1 MAAATFVAPL
11 ERLGAAAA
19 SFAAG
24 SKGVRAEIE
33 GPRETRII
41 AESFN
46 HMASEVD
53 SAIEELKV
61 EERRKTQ
68 FVSDVSH
75 ELRTPLTAI
84 RGAAE
89 TLLDGDVDPEDQQ
102 RFLTTI
108 ALEAERLGRLANDLL
123 TLQRIEGATGELPL
137 TQVDLRLAA
146 DRAQAM
152 LEPLLEDRDVTLT
165 INGRAPMVLGDVDR
179 LQQVVLNLVDN
190 ASRIV
195 GEGGHVVVELTA
207 EGDRAVLSVLDDG
220 PGIPPEDLPRLFDRF
235 YRADTSS
242 TRTSGGAGLGLAIVR
257 AIVTAHGG
265 RIEAANLP
273 VRRCA
278 DDRGAPGD
286 RRGTARRLEAHARDP
301 DRRGDR
307 DGDSGLHRIGH
318 HEGHDAHDERLEQ
331 THVGHDRQL
340 KPAQQVDDG
349 DGCGRGRHIRDHLL
363 HPAALERLPNRR
375 PDRRRQSEAD
385 DVATGRP
392 EHHAEP
398 RSPCREHRHPGGTH
412 HQVDAERRRGP
423 LPAQEQSRE
432 HHAEHL
438 ERHRHRPDGQRDP
451 PGGRHERRDQRRRY
465 QVPDTGDRVQGAPRT
480 CRRQA

>member
-1 MAAATFVAPL
+1 MRSALRTRIALTLAAFATIGALGVGALALLMPAPSAAVVAAVVAVIAVASWVVGRMAARSFVAPL
-11 ERLGAAAA
+11 ERLGATAA

-24 SKGVRAEIE
+24 SHSVRAQIE

-46 HMASEVD
+46 QMASQVD
-53 SAIEELKV
+53 SAIDELKA

-89 TLLDGDVDPEDQQ
+89 TLLDGDVEPDDQQ

-137 TQVDLRLAA
+137 TRVDLRLAA
-146 DRAQAM
+146 DRAEAM

-165 INGRAPMVLGDVDR
+165 VNGRAPLVLGDVDR

-207 EGDRAVLSVLDDG
+207 EGDRAVLSVIDDG
-220 PGIPPEDLPRLFDRF
+220 PGIPPEDLSRLFDRF
-235 YRADTSS
+235 YRADTSR
-242 TRTSGGAGLGLAIVR
+242 TRSSGGAGLGLAIVR

-273 VRRCA
+273 A
-278 DDRGAPGD
+278 GGA
-286 RRGTARRLEAHARDP
+286 RMT
-301 DRRGDR
+301 
-307 DGDSGLHRIGH
+307 
-318 HEGHDAHDERLEQ
+318 
-331 THVGHDRQL
+331 V
-340 KPAQQVDDG
+340 V
-349 DGCGRGRHIRDHLL
+349 
-363 HPAALERLPNRR
+363 
-375 PDRRRQSEAD
+375 
-385 DVATGRP
+385 
-392 EHHAEP
+392 
-398 RSPCREHRHPGGTH
+398 
-412 HQVDAERRRGP
+412 
-423 LPAQEQSRE
+423 LPAI
-432 HHAEHL
+432 AE
-438 ERHRHRPDGQRDP
+438 EP
-451 PGGRHERRDQRRRY
+451 PVG
-465 QVPDTGDRVQGAPRT
+465 
-480 CRRQA
+480 

>member
-1 MAAATFVAPL
+1 MRSALRTRIAMTLTGFAAIGALGVAAAALLLPTSPALFGGAVVVIAVAGWVVGRMVAHSFVAPL
-11 ERLGAAAA
+11 ERLGSTAA

-24 SKGVRAEIE
+24 SHGVRAQIE

-46 HMASEVD
+46 QMASQVD
-53 SAIEELKV
+53 SAIDELKA
-61 EERRKTQ
+61 EEQRKTQ

-89 TLLDGDVDPEDQQ
+89 TLLDGDVEPDDQQ

-146 DRAQAM
+146 DRAEAM

-165 INGRAPMVLGDVDR
+165 VNGRAPLVLGDVDR

-195 GEGGHVVVELTA
+195 GEGGHVVVELIA
-207 EGDRAVLSVLDDG
+207 EGDRAVLSVIDDG

-235 YRADTSS
+235 YRADTSR
-242 TRTSGGAGLGLAIVR
+242 TRSSGGAGLGLAIVR

-273 VRRCA
+273 SG
-278 DDRGAPGD
+278 GA
-286 RRGTARRLEAHARDP
+286 RMT
-301 DRRGDR
+301 
-307 DGDSGLHRIGH
+307 
-318 HEGHDAHDERLEQ
+318 
-331 THVGHDRQL
+331 V
-340 KPAQQVDDG
+340 V
-349 DGCGRGRHIRDHLL
+349 
-363 HPAALERLPNRR
+363 
-375 PDRRRQSEAD
+375 
-385 DVATGRP
+385 
-392 EHHAEP
+392 
-398 RSPCREHRHPGGTH
+398 
-412 HQVDAERRRGP
+412 
-423 LPAQEQSRE
+423 LPAIPEE
-432 HHAEHL
+432 PHV
-438 ERHRHRPDGQRDP
+438 D
-451 PGGRHERRDQRRRY
+451 
-465 QVPDTGDRVQGAPRT
+465 
-480 CRRQA
+480 

>member
-1 MAAATFVAPL
+1 MRTALRTRIALTLAGFAAVGALGVAAIALLLPPSPALFAIAVVIIAALAWLVGRMAAATFVAPL

-24 SKGVRAEIE
+24 SKGVRAEVE

-89 TLLDGDVDPEDQQ
+89 TLLDGDVDPDDQQ

-235 YRADTSS
+235 YRADSS
-242 TRTSGGAGLGLAIVR
+242 RTRSSGGAGLGLAIVR

-273 VRRCA
+273 SG
-278 DDRGAPGD
+278 GA
-286 RRGTARRLEAHARDP
+286 RMT
-301 DRRGDR
+301 
-307 DGDSGLHRIGH
+307 
-318 HEGHDAHDERLEQ
+318 
-331 THVGHDRQL
+331 V
-340 KPAQQVDDG
+340 V
-349 DGCGRGRHIRDHLL
+349 
-363 HPAALERLPNRR
+363 
-375 PDRRRQSEAD
+375 
-385 DVATGRP
+385 
-392 EHHAEP
+392 
-398 RSPCREHRHPGGTH
+398 
-412 HQVDAERRRGP
+412 
-423 LPAQEQSRE
+423 LPAI
-432 HHAEHL
+432 AEEPHV
-438 ERHRHRPDGQRDP
+438 D
-451 PGGRHERRDQRRRY
+451 
-465 QVPDTGDRVQGAPRT
+465 
-480 CRRQA
+480 